1 MRPLNLFTEMATQP
15 MNYLSSSNYVMMDR
29 RLEKECLK
37 YQCHNPPQ
45 SDDFEIVYEHSKR
58 LDK

>member
-1 MRPLNLFTEMATQP
+1 MATQP
-15 MNYLSSSNYVMMDR
+15 MHYSTSNNYVMMDR

-37 YQCHNPPQ
+37 YQYDNPPK